1 VVEAS
6 RWCARAWRSLD
17 CDGPAAHNGIG
28 ASCALVL
35 HLGRCEE
42 PTNLDRQPVH
52 FRYGIL
58 VDVQMD
64 EQDDPALDHGE
75 GLGNDDGAP
84 PQSGDPMPLLS
95 VGAFHGDGRGA

>member
-1 VVEAS
+1 V
-6 RWCARAWRSLD
+6 RAWRSLD

-42 PTNLDRQPVH
+42 PTNLD
-52 FRYGIL
+52 
-58 VDVQMD
+58 VQMD

-75 GLGNDDGAP
+75 GLGNGDGAP